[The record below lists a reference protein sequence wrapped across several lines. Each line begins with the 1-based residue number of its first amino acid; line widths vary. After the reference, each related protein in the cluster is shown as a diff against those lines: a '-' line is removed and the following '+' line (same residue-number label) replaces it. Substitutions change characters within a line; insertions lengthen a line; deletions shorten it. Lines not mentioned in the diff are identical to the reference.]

1 MLGGNDEELRQ
12 IAGIAAK
19 ADFSACGK
27 CHWVVALSGGADSR
41 MLLQLARENADACE
55 ALSLQAVYVH
65 HHLQQVADE
74 WAIFCGKECHSLG
87 IEYHVEHVQVSHE
100 GSVEANAREAR
111 YRALAKYVNSPY
123 HVLFTAHHADDL
135 IETMLMA
142 LVRGCGITGISAIP
156 PVQPFASGRLV
167 RPMLNISRIEVEQYC
182 HGRHLSF
189 VTDPTN
195 SDTKF
200 DRNFLRH
207 EVVPVIKRRFP
218 QIVTGAVRVSENLRD
233 DLQLL
238 DDYLAELI
246 ENLVNHIRY
255 AGPGLSFPKVN
266 ELAEKKGSVY
276 KASLIRYFLKKY
288 FGITISRI
296 QLAEIMKF
304 ADCSNDARSFLN
316 AGDYGISVYR
326 NHLIVVPVIDE
337 KDFDELVMQ
346 PGDAVTV
353 GKVRIYLDELNDCDE
368 ALYSVP
374 DSSAVDC
381 REQLEFVEVTDFYD
395 LEDFP
400 EGRLKIQFHPAGAL
414 KLKPQRRAHSQVLKQ
429 LWKEYGVPLYVRI
442 LHPVIYNGN
451 NIPVA
456 VHGVF
461 KTENSG
467 RHFSDEKKL
476 IRKLR
481 LKIVCGS

>member
-1 MLGGNDEELRQ
+1 MMDEVYDFIKNGVGLESGNAIVVGVSGGPDSMALLNVLQRVKKEIDIRIICAHVNHNQRKESEEEEAYVREYCKMNDIIFECIKFENWGDDNFENEARSRRYKFFEEL
-12 IAGIAAK
+12 IDNYNAK
-19 ADFSACGK
+19 F
-27 CHWVVALSGGADSR
+27 L
-41 MLLQLARENADACE
+41 M
-55 ALSLQAVYVH
+55 
-65 HHLQQVADE
+65 
-74 WAIFCGKECHSLG
+74 
-87 IEYHVEHVQVSHE
+87 
-100 GSVEANAREAR
+100 
-111 YRALAKYVNSPY
+111 
-123 HVLFTAHHADDL
+123 TAHHADDL

-246 ENLVNHIRY
+246 EKPVNHIRY

-288 FGITISRI
+288 FGITVSRI

-304 ADCSNDARSFLN
+304 ADCSNDAKSFLN
-316 AGDYGISVYR
+316 AGEYGISVYR

-353 GKVRIYLDELNDCDE
+353 GNVRIYLDELNDCDE

-381 REQLEFVEVTDFYD
+381 REQPEFVEVTDFYD

>member
-123 HVLFTAHHADDL
+123 HVLFTAHHAMKPFLDGKTYKKMIDS
-135 IETMLMA
+135 
-142 LVRGCGITGISAIP
+142 LVP
-156 PVQPFASGRLV
+156 QYDPVP
-167 RPMLNISRIEVEQYC
+167 E
-182 HGRHLSF
+182 
-189 VTDPTN
+189 N

-288 FGITISRI
+288 FGITVSRI

-304 ADCSNDARSFLN
+304 ADCSNDAKSFLN
-316 AGDYGISVYR
+316 AGEYGISVYR
-326 NHLIVVPVIDE
+326 NHLIAVPVIDE

-381 REQLEFVEVTDFYD
+381 REQLEFAEVTDFYD